1 MEHKK
6 NPKLDLRKWSGT
18 LFNLGLAVSLGAVL
32 VAFEWKA
39 RDQGIIKTFEG
50 IEDDWDEI
58 EIPQTIQNPPPPP
71 PPPTPIEVNILPDD
85 IDIDKITDIKIDLNT
100 NEQADIPEVELTEAP
115 IKEDIDVIVDFVD
128 VQAMFKGG
136 MDAWYAY
143 LNKNLK
149 YPAQAKRIGIEGMV
163 IVRFVVNTDGS
174 IQDIELV
181 RTIGGGCDEI
191 AKEVIENSP
200 NWTPGRI
207 GGRAVR
213 SRMTMPIRFRLN

>member
-18 LFNLGLAVSLGAVL
+18 LFNLGLVVSLGAVL

-39 RDQGIIKTFEG
+39 KNEENIKTFQG
-50 IEDDWDEI
+50 MEDDWDI
-58 EIPQTIQNPPPPP
+58 VEIPPTIQNPPPPP
-71 PPPTPIEVNILPDD
+71 QPPAPIEVNSIPDEVEIED
-85 IDIDKITDIKIDLNT
+85 ISDFNLDINATEST
-100 NEQADIPEVELTEAP
+100 DIPEVEMTEAP
-115 IKEDIDVIVDFVD
+115 IKEDIDVINDFVD

-149 YPAQAKRIGIEGMV
+149 YPTQARRMGIQGMV

-181 RTIGGGCDEI
+181 RTIGGGCDEV
-191 AKEVIENSP
+191 AKEVIQNSP

-207 GGRAVR
+207 GGRPVR

>member
-6 NPKLDLRKWSGT
+6 NPMLDLRKWSGT

-39 RDQGIIKTFEG
+39 KNTENIKTFEG
-50 IEDDWDEI
+50 MKDDWDEI
-58 EIPQTIQNPPPPP
+58 EIPVTIQTPPPPP
-71 PPPTPIEVNILPDD
+71 PPPVPIEVNTVPDE
-85 IDIDKITDIKIDLNT
+85 IKIEKIPDFKLDLNATEQT
-100 NEQADIPEVELTEAP
+100 NIPEVEITEAP
-115 IKEDIDVIVDFVD
+115 VKEDVDVIEDFVEA
-128 VQAMFKGG
+128 QAMFKGG

-149 YPAQAKRIGIEGMV
+149 YPAQAKRIGIEGTV

-200 NWTPGRI
+200 NWNPGRI
-207 GGRAVR
+207 GGRVVR
-213 SRMTMPIRFRLN
+213 SRMTMPIRFKLN